1 MATYVTPT
9 GGSRQPTP
17 KPTPKPGR
25 ITMVAWRQPTGG
37 VRSTA
42 APAPGPR

>member
-1 MATYVTPT
+1 MSYVSPK

-17 KPTPKPGR
+17 KPCPTLGR

-37 VRSTA
+37 VRSTV
-42 APAPGPR
+42 APAPGPG